1 MPCEP
6 TVEPAT
12 VEPATAE
19 PATVK
24 SAAMESTAAAV
35 ETPAAASAMRS
46 VGDLGLTDHGGEQQC
61 SCNAC

>member
-1 MPCEP
+1 
-6 TVEPAT
+6 
-12 VEPATAE
+12 
-19 PATVK
+19 VK
-24 SAAMESTAAAV
+24 SAAVKAAKAAAMESTAAAAV